1 MKEANERTDER
12 REGER
17 KEAGVEKGLGREQVT
32 GGWAAE
38 RNEDEGEKVWFRKR
52 ERKGRDMR
60 TKDKIKNKVGSKERT
75 GESGK

>member
-38 RNEDEGEKVWFRKR
+38 RNEDEVEGEKCGSEKGR
-52 ERKGRDMR
+52 ER
-60 TKDKIKNKVGSKERT
+60 
-75 GESGK
+75 GET